1 CPFHPDKTPS
11 LMVSPAKNICK
22 CFACGEGGTP
32 VHFIMKH
39 ENLSYSEAL
48 KYLAKKYGIEVTE
61 TEMTDEQKQ
70 IRSDR
75 ESMFIL
81 NGYAQKTFSENLFN
95 TDEGRAIGLAYF
107 RERGFRDD
115 IIKKFQL
122 GYSLEEKDAFT
133 KQALK
138 AGYKLEFLEKTGLTV
153 SGENNYRADRFR
165 GRVMFPVHTLSGKV
179 VAFGGRTLKT
189 DKNVAKYV
197 NSPESDIYHKGNE
210 LYGIFLARQAI
221 AKQDKCFLVEGY
233 TDVISMH
240 QAGIENVVASS
251 GTALPKEQI
260 RLIMRFTKN
269 VTILRDSD
277 TAGIKA
283 AIRDISL
290 LLKAGMNIKVVLLP
304 EGEDPDSFAR
314 KHNASEFADF
324 IAQNETNF
332 VRFKATVLLKES
344 ANDPIKQSAM
354 ITEIADTIALI
365 PEEIVRLI
373 YTKECSQLLNID
385 EAALSR
391 RIGRSRQKFLVEEK
405 QDLYPDANDTD
416 RSNRQ
421 ITEPKEVKVEY
432 EQIEITT
439 PNNALYPFEREILYY
454 VIRYGEKKLPEKTV
468 TEQIIDELN
477 EDGLELENPIFKQI
491 VDETLEKC
499 HQKEFVAATYFRNH
513 INPSISRL
521 AVDLSTD
528 KYIESK
534 IHERLKTAPKDAN
547 RLSDRV
553 HYVVMLY
560 KDAVIRKM
568 IEEENV
574 LLKNAE
580 ANGDWDETMK
590 ILVHLQKLKEAQKT
604 AASQLGERIIK
615 KT

>member
-1 CPFHPDKTPS
+1 
-11 LMVSPAKNICK
+11 MVSPAKNICK